1 MINFLAYR
9 CYGTRQSLAALDK
22 QKLNRSFESVSETE
36 NRSRLEKEKVA
47 RGEKKQKDLTGCLE
61 KMTWDKTGLENE
73 VRSYDSA
80 TVINWSHLAVK
91 YGIKN
96 RKGM

>member
-1 MINFLAYR
+1 M
-9 CYGTRQSLAALDK
+9 
-22 QKLNRSFESVSETE
+22 
-36 NRSRLEKEKVA
+36 
-47 RGEKKQKDLTGCLE
+47 LE

-73 VRSYDSA
+73 ARSYDSA

-96 RKGM
+96 NKGM